1 MGFAGS
7 GLLQRV
13 ISQRPQAGL
22 RCLPQSAHVNSW
34 YSPPAVFARRSKV
47 SMQNGV
53 FLAITMPV
61 ADAYGDICAQNDS
74 SPILC
79 EAPEDRGV
87 GYFYFIFRCSC
98 LQGFNPH
105 PMVIGKLH
113 ANLV

>member
-1 MGFAGS
+1 M
-7 GLLQRV
+7 
-13 ISQRPQAGL
+13 
-22 RCLPQSAHVNSW
+22 
-34 YSPPAVFARRSKV
+34 V

-61 ADAYGDICAQNDS
+61 ADAHSVICAQIVS

-87 GYFYFIFRCSC
+87 DYFYFMFRCSW

-105 PMVIGKLH
+105 PIVIAKLH
-113 ANLV
+113 AHLV

>member
-1 MGFAGS
+1 M
-7 GLLQRV
+7 
-13 ISQRPQAGL
+13 
-22 RCLPQSAHVNSW
+22 
-34 YSPPAVFARRSKV
+34 V

-61 ADAYGDICAQNDS
+61 ADAHSVICAQIVS
-74 SPILC
+74 SLILC

>member
-1 MGFAGS
+1 
-7 GLLQRV
+7 
-13 ISQRPQAGL
+13 
-22 RCLPQSAHVNSW
+22 
-34 YSPPAVFARRSKV
+34 
-47 SMQNGV
+47 MQNGV

-74 SPILC
+74 SRILC

-105 PMVIGKLH
+105 PRVIGKLH
-113 ANLV
+113 ADLV